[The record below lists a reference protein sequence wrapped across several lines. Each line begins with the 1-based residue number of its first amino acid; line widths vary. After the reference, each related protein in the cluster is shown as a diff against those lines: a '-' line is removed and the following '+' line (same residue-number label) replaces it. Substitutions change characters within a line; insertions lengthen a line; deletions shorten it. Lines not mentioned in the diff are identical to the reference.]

1 MKNNY
6 LLLIKCC
13 SIALLTN
20 GVICSFNSSE
30 ILGLTA
36 NAQTNPVAET
46 PLTVAQSKPESSTL
60 WSFGTLLLLPLHI
73 IEACAITVLYFQ
85 LSKSKREQE
94 NNIKNFKGE
103 NKKLSEELKEMQK
116 KFLESDTKLTK
127 IEKSLISSGAAA
139 NVPKPSISIPVPE
152 STPTPIFVAPVV
164 TEFAKPPEVI
174 KSDFQFLDSYNRNP
188 DSFAQQYALTI
199 VSEDA
204 TNINDQRSGN
214 STDIILSE
222 NSNGSYWLIKE
233 DNITYLIPC
242 PKVKIQEQNIHTVRG
257 LFDCSTFNPN
267 YNSFTVVQPAIV
279 SVQFMADG
287 LKWKVEKKGDLK
299 FN

>member
-20 GVICSFNSSE
+20 VVICSFNSNE
-30 ILGLTA
+30 ILELTA
-36 NAQTNPVAET
+36 NAQTNQGTET
-46 PLTVAQSKPESSTL
+46 PLTVAQNKPEASTL

-73 IEACAITVLYFQ
+73 IETCAITVLYFQ

-103 NKKLSEELKEMQK
+103 NKKLSEELQEMQK
-116 KFLESDTKLTK
+116 KFLESDTKLKK
-127 IEKSLISSGAAA
+127 IEKSLISSGSAT
-139 NVPKPSISIPVPE
+139 NVPKPAIPVPE
-152 STPTPIFVAPVV
+152 LNPTPIFVSPVV
-164 TEFAKPPEVI
+164 TEFAKPPEAI
-174 KSDFQFLDSYNRNP
+174 KSDFQFLDSYHHNP
-188 DSFAQQYALTI
+188 DNFAQQYALTI

-204 TNINDQRSGN
+204 TNINDRRSGN

-222 NSNGSYWLIKE
+222 SSNGSYWLIKE

-242 PKVKIQEQNIHTVRG
+242 PQVEIQEQNIRTVQG
-257 LFDCSTFNPN
+257 LFNCSTFDPN

-287 LKWKVEKKGDLK
+287 LKWKVEQKGQLK
-299 FN
+299 FS

>member
-20 GVICSFNSSE
+20 AVICSFNSNE
-30 ILGLTA
+30 MLGLTA
-36 NAQTNPVAET
+36 NAQTNPVVET
-46 PLTVAQSKPESSTL
+46 PLTVAQNKPEASTL

-94 NNIKNFKGE
+94 NNIKDFKSE

-116 KFLESDTKLTK
+116 KFLESDTKLKK
-127 IEKSLISSGAAA
+127 IEKSLISSGSAA
-139 NVPKPSISIPVPE
+139 NVPKPAIPVPE
-152 STPTPIFVAPVV
+152 LNPTPIFASSPVV
-164 TEFAKPPEVI
+164 TEFAKPPEAI
-174 KSDFQFLDSYNRNP
+174 ESDFQFLDSYNRNP
-188 DSFAQQYALTI
+188 DNFAQKYSLTI

-204 TNINDQRSGN
+204 TNINDRRSGN
-214 STDIILSE
+214 SNDIILSE

-242 PKVKIQEQNIHTVRG
+242 PKVKIQEQNIRTVQG
-257 LFDCSTFNPN
+257 LFNCSTFDPN
-267 YNSFTVVQPAIV
+267 YHSFTVLKPAIV
-279 SVQFMADG
+279 SVQFMVDG
-287 LKWKVEKKGDLK
+287 LKWKVEQKGDFK